1 MTFRSAV
8 KFILQLLANPK
19 IMLQVFLIGLAIFY
33 LTIAS
38 CLYTQW
44 IKIMEREVCTKV
56 QILFYKLFLI
66 VATILWPIVVP
77 LAYLELLSKQ
87 NSKKESIET
96 INDTDLHSVVET
108 DAVTCQVENSV
119 LLLSGHRGSCA

>member
-87 NSKKESIET
+87 NSKRESIET

-119 LLLSGHRGSCA
+119 LLLSGHQGSCA